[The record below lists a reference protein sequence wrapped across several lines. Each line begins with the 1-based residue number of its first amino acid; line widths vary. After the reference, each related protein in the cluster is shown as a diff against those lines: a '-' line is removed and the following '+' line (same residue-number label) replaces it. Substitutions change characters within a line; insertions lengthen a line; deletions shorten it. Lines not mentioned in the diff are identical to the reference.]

1 MRTGV
6 HAAHIAQPAR
16 DTAHPGRA
24 ALSSWKRLGHTD
36 PDWKCAALPQP
47 RSSEQSWAATQH
59 DHGNQA
65 HSETSQHLSTLSTAG
80 CPNWTFGQPRY
91 SLSCFWILFLRGC
104 SPDNTRAPW
113 CLSGL
118 EISNYIWPKSK
129 PLATKVLLRT
139 HKRPEC
145 ILPTHDRD
153 LSSNPPIHQSIF
165 QDGTRKKGSNFMIP
179 LNTKERKY
187 W

>member
-1 MRTGV
+1 MLHTLPSLPATRPTPAGQHSPHESDSGTRIRIENV
-6 HAAHIAQPAR
+6 QPFHNPEARNRAGRQPNTIMATKPIQRRHNIFPPWVPLAAQIEHS
-16 DTAHPGRA
+16 GN
-24 ALSSWKRLGHTD
+24 
-36 PDWKCAALPQP
+36 PDILV
-47 RSSEQSWAATQH
+47 
-59 DHGNQA
+59 
-65 HSETSQHLSTLSTAG
+65 
-80 CPNWTFGQPRY
+80 
-91 SLSCFWILFLRGC
+91 SCFWILFLRGC